1 MPRPYKESDF
11 PKSKKRVYDEKR
23 SKRRPPAL
31 TPIEAYIKEQEEK
44 EQRAKLERPYDDPL
58 PF

>member
-31 TPIEAYIKEQEEK
+31 TPIEAYIQDHKEK
-44 EQRAKLERPYDDPL
+44 ERQDKLARPFDDEI